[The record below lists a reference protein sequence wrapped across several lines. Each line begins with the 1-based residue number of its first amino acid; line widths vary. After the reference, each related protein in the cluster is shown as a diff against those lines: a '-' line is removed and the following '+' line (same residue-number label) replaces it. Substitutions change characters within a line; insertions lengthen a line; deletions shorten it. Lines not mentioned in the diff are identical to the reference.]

1 MSIAR
6 AHLVSLAPCRSGAL
20 RGTARSGGK
29 AGVPGARAAKTPRRG
44 AKVLANAGSGGDPK
58 AAYPVFEKMLG
69 KWDDSVRYV
78 HADMNETPRIQL
90 KGTREVRP
98 RPWAHRPSTF

>member
-6 AHLVSLAPCRSGAL
+6 AHLVSLAPYRSGAL

-29 AGVPGARAAKTPRRG
+29 AGVPGARAAKPPRSG
-44 AKVLANAGSGGDPK
+44 AKVLPNAGDPK
-58 AAYPVFEKMLG
+58 AAYPVFEKMVG

-78 HADMNETPRIQL
+78 HANMNETPRIQL

>member
-1 MSIAR
+1 M
-6 AHLVSLAPCRSGAL
+6 L
-20 RGTARSGGK
+20 
-29 AGVPGARAAKTPRRG
+29 GARRVKTPRMRG
-44 AKVLANAGSGGDPK
+44 LTLASSEESTVG
-58 AAYPVFEKMLG
+58 YPVFEKMVG

-98 RPWAHRPSTF
+98 RPWAHRPSTFLALKPTTEMLTLRC